1 MYPMYA
7 LAFNPTITTYVAEMS
22 IIKYRKL
29 ILELHSKLTSHP
41 KWAFEVAEKFYL
53 KLEDLLN
60 WLYVYVDI
68 FC

>member
-29 ILELHSKLTSHP
+29 ELELHSKLTSYP
-41 KWAFEVAEKFYL
+41 ELSLEVVEKFYL
-53 KLEDLLN
+53 KI
-60 WLYVYVDI
+60 Y
-68 FC
+68 